1 MYISELNIHGFKSFA
16 KKEKLKFGEGV
27 TVIVGPNGC
36 GKTNIVDAIR
46 WVLGEQKYSV
56 LRSSRMGDVIFNGAD
71 GLKPLSVCEASL
83 TVHNNRGKLPVEYND
98 IEIGRRIYRNGDS
111 EYFLNRTPC
120 RLKDIHDLFIDTG
133 MGADAYS
140 VIELKMIEQILS
152 ETDDDRKRMFEEA
165 AGINK
170 YKQQR
175 RSTLRKFDAVRQDLD
190 RVDDIAQEVEQKVN
204 GLNLQLK
211 RFKRHEKLSDEL
223 KEKEVALAFIRV
235 HDYESDISPL
245 RKCVLEFTH
254 LKNEKATD
262 TSQHEKELIHL
273 KSIYSEQQTEL
284 NSLQSALRKM
294 EGERESFRHN
304 VLVWSEQ
311 DKATEATIQRLKR
324 EGESNA
330 QKKVHLKRQIKHF
343 NGELSV
349 LDPQVDEQLKKYKS
363 KKSEFEV
370 VNGRYK
376 KAQDLLE
383 KAQTDRWEAQRKMAD
398 DHSLLD
404 RTLSLVKEKNNT
416 ITQLNEKITK
426 IEISQKDQ
434 SKEQK
439 DLDKKKTV
447 LKKSTEKIHATLN
460 QVREV
465 LRTEQEKESAL
476 SIEIHRGKSKLES
489 LESQAYFYQE
499 LVEQKDG
506 YPEGVRTILK
516 SPNDYPGIIGTVG
529 ELFQIEEKYDVAFQ
543 SALGDWTKCLVA
555 EDRNAAVNIVEL
567 AQSHKIGNM
576 SILPLKEL
584 NKLSSIQ
591 TKVPSGKNIIGSGA
605 ELCGADQKVKD
616 LANVL
621 LGNLLVVDDLNE
633 AIKNPDLDGWNMV
646 DLNGAYSGKNFV
658 LKYHGKNGDGSL
670 IGRQKKIE
678 SIQRSI
684 EKIGVIINRQEQE
697 LAELEKNI
705 KVQSSQ
711 SRSLGEELENL
722 THDLNG
728 VESSLIR
735 NHYSQSQA
743 LEILKDLH
751 GEVKDTVQTIEG
763 LQVSIQQLEPGLEK
777 GNAVIENF
785 KLIAQQTSDALVK
798 VQGERDAFQ
807 HEVQELR
814 ITLLNFDNKRDNL
827 NFQKRVSEETIQELG
842 NRSTTINQEVKAL
855 GDKRESLSKQI
866 TEGES
871 DLKSITGKLVKEKS
885 ITDLKQSTLNDT
897 YQSMEKIQD
906 MIRSEQQ
913 SKEALLEELKTNE
926 LKIVEMKQR
935 INIIQERIRDRYE
948 IEVPTDLIV
957 NEEADDLALRIDSIQ
972 RSIESIGPIN
982 MAVQQE
988 YEDEKARLHTLM
1000 EQGDDLIVSEKN
1012 LRETI
1017 QKIDQV
1023 ARKKFQETFD
1033 QIKLNFSNLFQL
1045 FFEGGSA
1052 SLSLVG
1058 DPDPLEADIAIHAQ
1072 PPGKKNQSLRMLSA
1086 GEKSLTAIALLFA
1099 IYQYKPSPYC
1109 ILDEVDAPL
1118 DDVNIQKFKRVLNQ
1132 FADETQFIVVTHNK
1146 LTMEAADYLYGVTM
1160 EQKGVSKLVS
1170 VKFNG
1175 QA

>member
-1 MYISELNIHGFKSFA
+1 MYISELKIHGFKSFA

-56 LRSSRMGDVIFNGAD
+56 LRSSKMGDVIFNGAD

-98 IEIGRRIYRNGDS
+98 IEIGRRVYRNGDS

-245 RKCVLEFTH
+245 RKRVLEFTH

-294 EGERESFRHN
+294 EEERESFRHN

-311 DKATEATIQRLKR
+311 DKATEATIQRLQR
-324 EGESNA
+324 ESESNV
-330 QKKVHLKRQIKHF
+330 QKKVHLKGQIKHF

-349 LDPQVDEQLKKYKS
+349 LDPQVDQQLKKYKS

-376 KAQDLLE
+376 IAQDLLE
-383 KAQTDRWEAQRKMAD
+383 KAQNERWEAQQKIAD
-398 DHSLLD
+398 DQSLLD

-416 ITQLNEKITK
+416 ITQLSEKIIK

-439 DLDKKKTV
+439 DLDKKKMV
-447 LKKSTEKIHATLN
+447 LNSSTEKIHATLN
-460 QVREV
+460 QVREL
-465 LRTEQEKESAL
+465 LRTEQKKESEL

-489 LESQAYFYQE
+489 LESQTYFYQE
-499 LVEQKDG
+499 LVEQKEG

-567 AQSHKIGNM
+567 AQSHKIGNL

-584 NKLSSIQ
+584 SKLSLEVAR
-591 TKVPSGKNIIGSGA
+591 VPNGKNILGSGA

-621 LGNLLVVDDLNE
+621 LGNLLVVNDLNE
-633 AIKNPDLDGWNMV
+633 ALKNHDLDGWNMV

-678 SIQRSI
+678 SIKQSL

-697 LAELEKNI
+697 LAELEKSI

-711 SRSLGEELENL
+711 SRSLGGELENL
-722 THDLNG
+722 THELNG

-743 LEILKDLH
+743 LENLKEFH
-751 GEVKDTVQTIEG
+751 GEVKDTVQTIES
-763 LQVSIQQLEPGLEK
+763 LQASIQKLEPGLAK

-785 KLIAQQTSDALVK
+785 KLIVQQASDALVK
-798 VQGERDAFQ
+798 VQGERDTFQ

-814 ITLLNFDNKRDNL
+814 IKLLNFDNKRDNI
-827 NFQKRVSEETIQELG
+827 NFQKRVSEETIQELE

-855 GDKRESLSKQI
+855 GEKRESLSIQI
-866 TEGES
+866 TECES
-871 DLKSITGKLVKEKS
+871 DLKSITGKIVKEKS
-885 ITDLKQSTLNDT
+885 ITNLKQSAVNDT
-897 YQSMEKIQD
+897 YQSMEKMQD

-926 LKIVEMKQR
+926 LKIVEMEQR
-935 INIIQERIRDRYE
+935 INIIQERIRDRYNM
-948 IEVPTDLIV
+948 EVPTDLIV
-957 NEEADDLALRIDSIQ
+957 NEESDDLALRIDSIQ

-988 YEDEKARLHTLM
+988 YEDEKSRLQSLM
-1000 EQGDDLIVSEKN
+1000 EQRDDLIASENN

-1023 ARKKFQETFD
+1023 ARKKFQETFG

-1072 PPGKKNQSLRMLSA
+1072 PSGKKNQSLRMLSA

-1132 FADETQFIVVTHNK
+1132 FAAETQFIVVTHNK

>member
-56 LRSSRMGDVIFNGAD
+56 LRSSKMGDVIFNGAD
-71 GLKPLSVCEASL
+71 GIKPLSVCEASL

-330 QKKVHLKRQIKHF
+330 QKKVHLKGQIKHF

-370 VNGRYK
+370 VNSRYK

-383 KAQTDRWEAQRKMAD
+383 KAQTDKWEAQRKMAD

-447 LKKSTEKIHATLN
+447 LKKSTEKIHATIN

-584 NKLSSIQ
+584 NKLSSMQ

-658 LKYHGKNGDGSL
+658 LKYHGKKGDGSL

-885 ITDLKQSTLNDT
+885 IKDLKQSTLNDT

>member
-56 LRSSRMGDVIFNGAD
+56 LRSSKMGDVIFNGAD
-71 GLKPLSVCEASL
+71 GIKPLSVCEASL

-658 LKYHGKNGDGSL
+658 LKYHGKKGDGSL

-1023 ARKKFQETFD
+1023 ARKKFQKTFD